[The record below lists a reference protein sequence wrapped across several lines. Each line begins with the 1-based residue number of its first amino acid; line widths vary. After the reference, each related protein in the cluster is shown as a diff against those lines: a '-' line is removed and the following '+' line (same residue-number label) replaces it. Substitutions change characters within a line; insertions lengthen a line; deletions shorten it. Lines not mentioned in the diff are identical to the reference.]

1 MAGDPIMKARI
12 NNLFYITL
20 SISFIILLIPSHY
33 KMGVYT
39 PNYLGWFWL
48 LVCLPTTLITFI
60 WAGIQDIKNK
70 IWRELVI
77 RVLIFISIL
86 IISFGYWFYKAH
98 ESGNL

>member
-1 MAGDPIMKARI
+1 MTKTIGII
-12 NNLFYITL
+12 FYISLTM
-20 SISFIILLIPSHY
+20 SFILLILPPEITW
-33 KMGVYT
+33 GVYT